1 MPSLFG
7 TGMPASVMFQWVFC
21 QLEMLRHAV
30 QPDVRAILE
39 TLPKT
44 LDETY
49 ERVLKDINKNNRD
62 HARRLL
68 HCLAISVRPLRVE
81 DSGRHSEVHPDW
93 RRKDQE
99 EAVLSICSSLVTVV
113 NTRGSRV
120 VQFSHL
126 SVKEFLT
133 SDHLASSTGN
143 LTPYHILPGPAHT
156 ILAQVS
162 LGFLL
167 HLDDRNNN
175 NGVKGSP
182 RPNMG
187 PDIGSCTLSS
197 TASPRVMPSAP
208 PLSLVA
214 SLHLSLII
222 IRSRHSQVY
231 AAKYAA
237 LQLPRR

>member
-1 MPSLFG
+1 
-7 TGMPASVMFQWVFC
+7 
-21 QLEMLRHAV
+21 MLRHAV

-39 TLPKT
+39 MLPKT

-49 ERVLKDINKNNRD
+49 EHVLKDINKNNRD

-68 HCLAISVRPLRVE
+68 HCLAISVWPLRVKE
-81 DSGRHSEVHPDW
+81 LAKIPTFDFDTARGGIPKSYPDW

-113 NTRGSRV
+113 DTRGSRV
-120 VQFSHL
+120 VQFSPL
-126 SVKEFLT
+126 SIKEFLT

-182 RPNMG
+182 RPNMR
-187 PDIGSCTLSS
+187 PDIGSCTLSL
-197 TASPRVMPSAP
+197 TVSPRVMWPISGHLRCLSPS
-208 PLSLVA
+208 
-214 SLHLSLII
+214 
-222 IRSRHSQVY
+222 
-231 AAKYAA
+231 
-237 LQLPRR
+237 